1 MRKLA
6 AGNPK
11 RIEFLSKQTCLNG
24 IHTHF
29 FVISTKRNFHP
40 KIFKLVK
47 KFLFTNPSLHS
58 TLETKFKWEEKE
70 VVLLVIITVMN
81 YILQLISWFVAIVFK
96 IRRELLA
103 FYDKWQVSNT
113 LIICESTIANGKDV
127 VAPMDFAEK
136 MLTFDSK
143 IRKPVQE
150 FAKNK
155 IPPSGN
161 ESAMQNKC

>member
-1 MRKLA
+1 M
-6 AGNPK
+6 
-11 RIEFLSKQTCLNG
+11 
-24 IHTHF
+24 
-29 FVISTKRNFHP
+29 
-40 KIFKLVK
+40 K

-58 TLETKFKWEEKE
+58 TLETKFKWEMENGSG
-70 VVLLVIITVMN
+70 VISYYIIMVMN

-96 IRRELLA
+96 IRRELSA
-103 FYDKWQVSNT
+103 FYDKWQVSNK

-155 IPPSGN
+155 IPSSGN